1 ILCVSVFVVL
11 ILALVAVL
19 LWYLCKLCFYQCL
32 LGRSCGGD
40 GRCLRPSQWCDGVA
54 DCPDEDDESQC
65 FRLQGTNSL
74 LESYSSVRQTWLP
87 VCADNWDDGHSRAV
101 CQQMGFNRLF
111 SNLGVRDPTWGR
123 LEFLASTFLCVFCLY
138 PHWVLM
144 CLTAECGVTDVQ
156 PSSRIVGGTEAV
168 NGAWPW
174 QISLQRDYQNVCG
187 GSIISP
193 VWILSAAHCFKT
205 DRTPDLWTVF
215 AGDVSL
221 LTSKG
226 YLGNIIDK
234 IIVHEKYNPKTSS
247 NDIALLKLRTPLT
260 LTSTIKP
267 VCLPHV
273 GTDLLTEQK
282 GWITGYGY
290 LSVHGETDTNDIIET
305 CNARQVLN
313 GQVLED
319 MICAGTLQGG
329 VDACQ
334 GDSGSPLVVKK
345 GGVWWVMGV
354 TSWGI
359 GCALPNKPGVYTNVT
374 YFIDWIHEQERKAD
388 GTSFN

>member
-1 ILCVSVFVVL
+1 SSCC
-11 ILALVAVL
+11 L
-19 LWYLCKLCFYQCL
+19 LSPCPPVEYQCL

-101 CQQMGFNRLF
+101 CQQMGFNSQDYVGFSETTVGSSSSNGYLRL
-111 SNLGVRDPTWGR
+111 SDEKPK
-123 LEFLASTFLCVFCLY
+123 ASTFLCVFCLY

-205 DRTPDLWTVF
+205 TPDLWTVF

-290 LSVHGETDTNDIIET
+290 LSAQVTIYSRET

-374 YFIDWIHEQERKAD
+374 YFIDWIHEQLKVRD
-388 GTSFN
+388 VIP